1 MALFSWF
8 NAKNQ
13 SLLPQTQQFTQRH
26 AKNITNNIN
35 WPTTHIP
42 INKKTD
48 INKKISLRE
57 ANISRQPII
66 NQ

>member
-13 SLLPQTQQFTQRH
+13 SLLPQTQPFTQRH
-26 AKNITNNIN
+26 PKNIKHTNN

-48 INKKISLRE
+48 INKILPLRE
-57 ANISRQPII
+57 ANAPR
-66 NQ
+66 